1 MAFPIK
7 RRTIVRGIAAV
18 PFALLSARASLKR
31 ALAADEVVPADITQ
45 LTVLAAG
52 LDSRE
57 ADQPENAD
65 VFIIARID
73 VPNATVRAVS
83 VPRDLY
89 VSIPGFGYDKITR
102 SYDFG
107 SKANN
112 SEFKYGAQTMIDTVT
127 ENFGI
132 TADAVVAV
140 TFTGFEEI
148 IDAVGGVEVDNPYD
162 VYDGE
167 FPTIDYGYKEVF
179 FSQGPIHLGGED
191 ALDFC
196 RTRHQDG
203 DGGRVMRQHLVLL
216 SMLSKVTSDE
226 FRDQL
231 PELVEEHR
239 KTVRNNL
246 GRSRRLALAL
256 AAPSFK
262 PESIAFADLDE
273 FVWGDTTSEGMW
285 IYSGDW
291 SQIPGYV
298 QGFLN
303 GANE

>member
-18 PFALLSARASLKR
+18 PFALLSARYQIKR
-31 ALAADEVVPADITQ
+31 ALAADDVTPADITQ
-45 LTVLAAG
+45 LTVLVAG

-65 VFIIARID
+65 VFIIARVD
-73 VPNATVRAVS
+73 MPNAAVRAVS

-89 VSIPGFGYDKITR
+89 VDIPGFGFDKITR

-107 SKANN
+107 SKAHN
-112 SEFKYGAQTMIDTVT
+112 SEFKYGAQTMIDTVA

-132 TADAVVAV
+132 TADAVVAT

-148 IDAVGGVEVDNPYD
+148 IDAVGGIDVDNPYD

-167 FPTIDYGYKEVF
+167 FPTIDYNYKEVHF
-179 FSQGPIHLGGED
+179 PEGTIHLGGVD
-191 ALDFC
+191 ALDYC

-216 SMLSKVTSDE
+216 AMLSKVTSDE

-231 PELVEEHR
+231 PDLVEQHR

-246 GRSRRLALAL
+246 GQSRRLALAL

-262 PESIAFADLDE
+262 ADAISFADLDD

-291 SQIPGYV
+291 NSIPGYV
-298 QGFLN
+298 QGFLDGTN
-303 GANE
+303 

>member
-7 RRTIVRGIAAV
+7 RRTIVRAAAAL
-18 PFALLSARASLKR
+18 PFAVLSARYSIKR
-31 ALAADEVVPADITQ
+31 ALAQDDVAPADITQ

-65 VFIIARID
+65 VFMIARID
-73 VPNATVRAVS
+73 VPNATVRAIS

-102 SYDFG
+102 TYDFG

-112 SEFKYGAQTMIDTVT
+112 SEFKYGAQTMIDTVA

-132 TADAVVAV
+132 TADAVVAT
-140 TFTGFEEI
+140 TFNGFEEI
-148 IDAVGGVEVDNPYD
+148 IDAVGGIEVENPYD
-162 VYDGE
+162 LYDGE
-167 FPTIDYGYKEVF
+167 FPTPDYGFKEIF
-179 FSQGPIHLGGED
+179 FPAGTIHLSGLD
-191 ALDFC
+191 ALDYV
-196 RTRHQDG
+196 RTRHQDA
-203 DGGRVMRQHLVLL
+203 DTGRVMRQQLVLL
-216 SMLSKVTSDE
+216 AMLSKVTSDE
-226 FRDQL
+226 LRDQL
-231 PELVEEHR
+231 PSLVEDYR
-239 KTVRNNL
+239 KVVRNNL
-246 GRSRRLALAL
+246 GQSRRFALAL
-256 AAPSFK
+256 AAPSFTA
-262 PESIAFADLDE
+262 ESISFANLDN
-273 FVWGDTTSEGMW
+273 FVWGDTTGEGMW

-303 GANE
+303 GAI

>member
-7 RRTIVRGIAAV
+7 RRTVVRAIATV
-18 PFALLSARASLKR
+18 PFALLSARASIRR
-31 ALAADEVVPADITQ
+31 ALATDEVVPADITQ

-65 VFIIARID
+65 VFIIARVD

-107 SKANN
+107 SKAHN
-112 SEFKYGAQTMIDTVT
+112 SEFKYGAQTMIDTVA

-140 TFTGFEEI
+140 TFDGFEEI
-148 IDAVGGVEVDNPYD
+148 IDAVGGIEVDNPYD

-167 FPTIDYGYKEVF
+167 FPTPDYGYKEIF
-179 FSQGPIHLGGED
+179 FSQGTIHLDGVA
-191 ALDFC
+191 ALDYC

-216 SMLSKVTSDE
+216 AMLRKVTSDE
-226 FRDQL
+226 FRDGL
-231 PELVEEHR
+231 PDLVEQHR

-262 PESIAFADLDE
+262 AEAISFADLDD
-273 FVWGDTTSEGMW
+273 FVWGDTTNEGMW

-291 SQIPGYV
+291 NQIPGYV

-303 GANE
+303 GAN

>member
-7 RRTIVRGIAAV
+7 RRTIVRGAAAL
-18 PFALLSARASLKR
+18 PFALLSARYKIKR
-31 ALAADEVVPADITQ
+31 ALAQDDATPADITQ

-65 VFIIARID
+65 VFMIARVD

-102 SYDFG
+102 TYDFG
-107 SKANN
+107 SKAHN
-112 SEFKYGAQTMIDTVT
+112 SEFKYGAQTMIDTVA

-132 TADAVVAV
+132 TADAVVAT
-140 TFTGFEEI
+140 TFSGFEEI
-148 IDAVGGVEVDNPYD
+148 IDAVGGIDVENPYD
-162 VYDGE
+162 LYDGE
-167 FPTIDYGYKEVF
+167 FPTPDYGIKEIF
-179 FSQGPIHLGGED
+179 FPAGTIHLDGLS
-191 ALDFC
+191 ALDYV
-196 RTRHQDG
+196 RTRHQDA
-203 DGGRVMRQHLVLL
+203 DTGRVMRQHLVLI
-216 SMLSKVTSDE
+216 SMLNKVTSDE

-231 PELVEEHR
+231 PVLVEDYR
-239 KTVRNNL
+239 KVVRNNL
-246 GRSRRLALAL
+246 GQSRRLALAL
-256 AAPSFK
+256 AAPSFTA
-262 PESIAFADLDE
+262 ESVSFTDLDD
-273 FVWGDTTSEGMW
+273 FVWGDSTSEGMW

-303 GANE
+303 GEI

>member
-7 RRTIVRGIAAV
+7 RRAIVRAIATV
-18 PFALLSARASLKR
+18 PFALLSARASIRR
-31 ALAADEVVPADITQ
+31 ALAADEVVPANITQ

-57 ADQPENAD
+57 PDQPENAD

-89 VSIPGFGYDKITR
+89 VDIPGFGYDKITR

-107 SKANN
+107 SKAHN
-112 SEFKYGAQTMIDTVT
+112 SEFKYGAQTMIDTVAQ
-127 ENFGI
+127 NFGI

-140 TFTGFEEI
+140 TFQGFEEI
-148 IDAVGGVEVDNPYD
+148 VDAVGGVEVDNPYD

-167 FPTIDYGYKEVF
+167 FPTPDYGYKEVF
-179 FSQGPIHLGGED
+179 FPQGTIHLDGAD

-203 DGGRVMRQHLVLL
+203 DTGRVMRQHLVLL
-216 SMLSKVTSDE
+216 AMLSKVTSDE
-226 FRDQL
+226 FRDDL
-231 PELVEEHR
+231 PELVEAHR

-256 AAPSFK
+256 AAPSFTAN
-262 PESIAFADLDE
+262 SVSFTDLDD
-273 FVWGDTTSEGMW
+273 FVWGDTTSGGMW

-291 SQIPGYV
+291 NQIPGYV

-303 GANE
+303 GAN

>member
-7 RRTIVRGIAAV
+7 RRTIVRGVAAL
-18 PFALLSARASLKR
+18 PFAVLSARYSIKR
-31 ALAADEVVPADITQ
+31 ALAADNVTPADITQ

-57 ADQPENAD
+57 PDQPENAD
-65 VFIIARID
+65 VFIIARVD

-89 VSIPGFGYDKITR
+89 VDIPGFGYDKITR
-102 SYDFG
+102 TYDFG

-112 SEFKYGAQTMIDTVT
+112 SEFKFGAQTMIDTVAQ
-127 ENFGI
+127 NFGI
-132 TADAVVAV
+132 TADAVVAK
-140 TFTGFEEI
+140 TFTGFEQL
-148 IDAVGGVEVDNPYD
+148 IDAVGGIDVENPYD

-167 FPTIDYGYKEVF
+167 FPTIDYNYKEVF
-179 FSQGPIHLGGED
+179 FPAGTIHLGGVD

-216 SMLSKVTSDE
+216 ALLNRVTADDMRE
-226 FRDQL
+226 QL
-231 PELVEEHR
+231 PELVEEYR
-239 KTVRNNL
+239 KVIRNNL
-246 GRSRRLALAL
+246 GQSRRLALAL

-262 PESIAFADLDE
+262 AESITFTDLDD
-273 FVWGDTTSEGMW
+273 FVWGDTTGEGMW

-291 SQIPGYV
+291 AQIPGYV
-298 QGFLN
+298 QGFLD
-303 GANE
+303 GAF

>member
-7 RRTIVRGIAAV
+7 RRTIVRGVAAL
-18 PFALLSARASLKR
+18 PFALLSVRYKIKR
-31 ALAADEVVPADITQ
+31 ALAQDDVTPADITQ

-57 ADQPENAD
+57 PDQPENAD
-65 VFIIARID
+65 VFMIARID

-102 SYDFG
+102 TYDFG
-107 SKANN
+107 SKAHN
-112 SEFKYGAQTMIDTVT
+112 SEFKYGAQTMIDTVA

-132 TADAVVAV
+132 TADAVVAT
-140 TFTGFEEI
+140 TFSGFEEI
-148 IDAVGGVEVDNPYD
+148 IDAVGGIDVENPYD
-162 VYDGE
+162 LYDGE
-167 FPTIDYGYKEVF
+167 FPTPDYGIKEIF
-179 FSQGPIHLGGED
+179 FPAGTIHLDGLN
-191 ALDFC
+191 ALDYV
-196 RTRHQDG
+196 RTRHQDA
-203 DGGRVMRQHLVLL
+203 DTGRVMRQHLVLL
-216 SMLSKVTSDE
+216 AMLSKVTSDE

-231 PELVEEHR
+231 PTLVEDYR
-239 KTVRNNL
+239 KVVRNNL
-246 GRSRRLALAL
+246 GQSRRLALAL
-256 AAPSFK
+256 AAPSFTA
-262 PESIAFADLDE
+262 ESISFTDLDS

-303 GANE
+303 GDI

>member
-7 RRTIVRGIAAV
+7 RRAIVRAIATV
-18 PFALLSARASLKR
+18 PFALLSARASIRR

-57 ADQPENAD
+57 PDQPENAD

-89 VSIPGFGYDKITR
+89 VDIPGFGYDKITR

-107 SKANN
+107 SKAHN
-112 SEFKYGAQTMIDTVT
+112 SEFKYGAQTMIDTVAQ
-127 ENFGI
+127 NFGI

-140 TFTGFEEI
+140 TFQGFEEI
-148 IDAVGGVEVDNPYD
+148 VDAVGGVEVDNPYD

-167 FPTIDYGYKEVF
+167 FPTPDYGYKEVF
-179 FSQGPIHLGGED
+179 FPQGTIHLDGAD

-203 DGGRVMRQHLVLL
+203 DTGRVMRQHLVLL
-216 SMLSKVTSDE
+216 AMLSKVTSDE
-226 FRDQL
+226 FRDDL
-231 PELVEEHR
+231 PELVEAHR

-256 AAPSFK
+256 AAPSFTAN
-262 PESIAFADLDE
+262 SVSFTDLDD
-273 FVWGDTTSEGMW
+273 FVWGDTTSGGMW

-291 SQIPGYV
+291 NQIPGYV

-303 GANE
+303 GAN

>member
-1 MAFPIK
+1 MTFPIK
-7 RRTIVRGIAAV
+7 RRTIVRGLATV
-18 PFALLSARASLKR
+18 PFALLSARYSIRR
-31 ALAADEVVPADITQ
+31 ALAADNVVPADITQ

-57 ADQPENAD
+57 SDQPENAD
-65 VFIIARID
+65 VFIIARVD

-107 SKANN
+107 SKAHD
-112 SEFKYGAQTMIDTVT
+112 SQFKYGAQTMIDTVA

-132 TADAVVAV
+132 TADAVVAT

-148 IDAVGGVEVDNPYD
+148 IDAVGGIDVDNPYD

-167 FPTIDYGYKEVF
+167 FPTTDYGYKEVYF
-179 FSQGPIHLGGED
+179 PQGTIHLTGED
-191 ALDFC
+191 ALDYC

-216 SMLSKVTSDE
+216 SMLSKVTSDA
-226 FRDQL
+226 FRGQL
-231 PELVEEHR
+231 PELVEQHR

-246 GRSRRLALAL
+246 GQARRLALAL

-262 PESIAFADLDE
+262 ASSISFTDLDQ
-273 FVWGDTTSEGMW
+273 FVWGDTTSDGMW
-285 IYSGDW
+285 IYAGDW
-291 SQIPGYV
+291 DQIPAYV

-303 GANE
+303 GSI

>member
-18 PFALLSARASLKR
+18 PFALLSARYQIKR
-31 ALAADEVVPADITQ
+31 ALAADDVTPADITQ
-45 LTVLAAG
+45 LTVLVAG

-57 ADQPENAD
+57 SDQPENAD

-89 VSIPGFGYDKITR
+89 VDIPGFGYDKITR

-107 SKANN
+107 SKAHN
-112 SEFKYGAQTMIDTVT
+112 SEFKYGAQTMIDTVA

-132 TADAVVAV
+132 TADAVVAT

-148 IDAVGGVEVDNPYD
+148 IDAVGGIDVDNPYD
-162 VYDGE
+162 VYDGQ
-167 FPTIDYGYKEVF
+167 FPTTDYNYKEVHF
-179 FSQGPIHLGGED
+179 PEGTIHLGGED
-191 ALDFC
+191 ALDYC

-216 SMLSKVTSDE
+216 SMLNKVTSDE

-231 PELVEEHR
+231 PDLVEQHR

-246 GRSRRLALAL
+246 GQSRRLALAL

-262 PESIAFADLDE
+262 AEAISFADLDD
-273 FVWGDTTSEGMW
+273 FVWGDTTSDGMW

-291 SQIPGYV
+291 NSIPGYV

-303 GANE
+303 DAN

>member
-7 RRTIVRGIAAV
+7 RRTIVRGVAAL
-18 PFALLSARASLKR
+18 PFAVLSARYSIKR
-31 ALAADEVVPADITQ
+31 ALAADNVTPADITQ

-57 ADQPENAD
+57 PDQPENAD
-65 VFIIARID
+65 VFIIARVD

-89 VSIPGFGYDKITR
+89 VDIPGFGYDKITR
-102 SYDFG
+102 TYDFG

-112 SEFKYGAQTMIDTVT
+112 SEFKFGAQTMIDTVAQ
-127 ENFGI
+127 NFGI
-132 TADAVVAV
+132 TADAVVAT
-140 TFTGFEEI
+140 TFTGFEQL
-148 IDAVGGVEVDNPYD
+148 IDAVGGIDVENPYD

-167 FPTIDYGYKEVF
+167 FPTIDYNYKEVF
-179 FSQGPIHLGGED
+179 FPAGTIHLGGVD

-216 SMLSKVTSDE
+216 ALLNRVTADDMRE
-226 FRDQL
+226 QL
-231 PELVEEHR
+231 PELVEEYR
-239 KTVRNNL
+239 KVIRNNL
-246 GRSRRLALAL
+246 GQSRRLALAL

-262 PESIAFADLDE
+262 AESITFTDLDD
-273 FVWGDTTSEGMW
+273 FVWGDTTGEGMW

-291 SQIPGYV
+291 AQIPGYV
-298 QGFLN
+298 QGFLD
-303 GANE
+303 GAF

>member
-7 RRTIVRGIAAV
+7 RRTIVRGVAAL
-18 PFALLSARASLKR
+18 PFAVLSARYSIKC
-31 ALAADEVVPADITQ
+31 ALAQDDVTPADITQ

-89 VSIPGFGYDKITR
+89 VNIPGFGYDKITR
-102 SYDFG
+102 SYDYG
-107 SKANN
+107 SKAHN
-112 SEFKYGAQTMIDTVT
+112 SEFKYGAQTMIDTVAA
-127 ENFGI
+127 NFGI
-132 TADAVVAV
+132 TADAVVAT

-148 IDAVGGVEVDNPYD
+148 IDAVGGIEVDNPYD
-162 VYDGE
+162 LYDGE
-167 FPTIDYGYKEVF
+167 FPTPDYGYKEVF
-179 FSQGPIHLGGED
+179 FPAGPIQLNGLD
-191 ALDFC
+191 ALDFV
-196 RTRHQDG
+196 RTRHQDS
-203 DGGRVMRQHLVLL
+203 DTGRVMRQQLVLL
-216 SMLSKVTSDE
+216 SMLNKVTSDQ

-231 PELVEEHR
+231 PELVEDHR
-239 KTVRNNL
+239 KVVRNNL
-246 GRSRRLALAL
+246 GQSRRLALAL

-262 PESIAFADLDE
+262 AESIHFTNLFDY
-273 FVWGDTTSEGMW
+273 VWGDTTSEGMW

-291 SQIPGYV
+291 SQISGYV

-303 GANE
+303 GSI

>member
-7 RRTIVRGIAAV
+7 RRTIVRSLATV
-18 PFALLSARASLKR
+18 PFALLSARYSLKR
-31 ALAADEVVPADITQ
+31 AFAADNVQPADITQ

-65 VFIIARID
+65 VFIIARVD

-107 SKANN
+107 SKAHG
-112 SEFKYGAQTMIDTVT
+112 SEFKFGAQTMIDTVT
-127 ENFGI
+127 ENFGV
-132 TADAVVAV
+132 TADAVVAI

-148 IDAVGGVEVDNPYD
+148 IDAVGGIEVDNPYD

-179 FSQGPIHLGGED
+179 FPQGTVHLGGED

-216 SMLSKVTSDE
+216 AMLAKVTSDD

-231 PELVEEHR
+231 PDLVEQYR

-246 GRSRRLALAL
+246 GQSRRLALAL
-256 AAPSFK
+256 AAPSFEAK
-262 PESIAFADLDE
+262 AISFTDLDQ
-273 FVWGDTTSEGMW
+273 FVWGDTTGDGMW

-291 SQIPGYV
+291 NQIPGYV
-298 QGFLN
+298 QEFLN
-303 GANE
+303 GSN

>member
-7 RRTIVRGIAAV
+7 RRTLVRGAAAV
-18 PFALLSARASLKR
+18 PFALLSARYSIKR
-31 ALAADEVVPADITQ
+31 ALAADDVVPADITQ

-57 ADQPENAD
+57 VDQPENAD

-73 VPNATVRAVS
+73 VPNSTVRAVS

-89 VSIPGFGYDKITR
+89 VDIPGFGYDKITR

-112 SEFKYGAQTMIDTVT
+112 REFKAGAQTMIDTVAS
-127 ENFGI
+127 NFGI
-132 TADAVVAV
+132 EADAVVAT

-148 IDAVGGVEVDNPYD
+148 INSVGGIDVENPYD

-167 FPTIDYGYKEVF
+167 FPTVDYNYKEVYF
-179 FSQGPIHLGGED
+179 PEGTIHLSGED

-216 SMLSKVTSDE
+216 SMLNKVTSDE

-231 PELVEEHR
+231 PELVEQHR

-246 GRSRRLALAL
+246 GQSRRLALAL

-262 PESIAFADLDE
+262 AESITFTDLDS
-273 FVWGDTTSEGMW
+273 FVWGDTTAEGMW

-291 SQIPGYV
+291 GQIPGYV

-303 GANE
+303 GAV

>member
-7 RRTIVRGIAAV
+7 RRTIVRGVAAL
-18 PFALLSARASLKR
+18 PFAVLSARYSIKR
-31 ALAADEVVPADITQ
+31 ALAADNVTPADITQ

-65 VFIIARID
+65 VFIIARIE

-89 VSIPGFGYDKITR
+89 VDIPGFGYDKITR

-112 SEFKYGAQTMIDTVT
+112 SEFKYGAQTMIDTVA

-132 TADAVVAV
+132 TADAVVAT
-140 TFTGFEEI
+140 TFTGFEEV
-148 IDAVGGVEVDNPYD
+148 IDAVGGIDVENPYD

-167 FPTIDYGYKEVF
+167 FPTTDYNFKEVYF
-179 FSQGPIHLGGED
+179 QAGTIHLGGVD
-191 ALDFC
+191 ALDYV

-216 SMLSKVTSDE
+216 SLLNRVTADDMRE
-226 FRDQL
+226 QL
-231 PELVEEHR
+231 PDLVEQYR
-239 KTVRNNL
+239 KVIRNNL
-246 GRSRRLALAL
+246 GQSRRLALAL

-262 PESIAFADLDE
+262 AESISFTDLDD
-273 FVWGDTTSEGMW
+273 FVWGDTTGEGMW
-285 IYSGDW
+285 IYAGDW

-298 QGFLN
+298 QGFLDGN
-303 GANE
+303 S

>member
-7 RRTIVRGIAAV
+7 RRTIVRGVAAL
-18 PFALLSARASLKR
+18 PFALLSVRYKIKR
-31 ALAADEVVPADITQ
+31 ALAQDDVTPADITQ

-57 ADQPENAD
+57 PDQPENAD
-65 VFIIARID
+65 VFMIARID

-102 SYDFG
+102 TYDFG
-107 SKANN
+107 SKAHN
-112 SEFKYGAQTMIDTVT
+112 SEFKYGAQTMIDTVA

-132 TADAVVAV
+132 TADAVVAT
-140 TFTGFEEI
+140 TFSGFEEI
-148 IDAVGGVEVDNPYD
+148 IDAVGGIDVENPYD
-162 VYDGE
+162 LYDGE
-167 FPTIDYGYKEVF
+167 FPTPDYGIKEIF
-179 FSQGPIHLGGED
+179 FPAGTIHLDGLN
-191 ALDFC
+191 ALDYV
-196 RTRHQDG
+196 RTRHQDA
-203 DGGRVMRQHLVLL
+203 DTGRVMRQHLVLL
-216 SMLSKVTSDE
+216 AMLSRVTSDE

-231 PELVEEHR
+231 PTLVEDYR
-239 KTVRNNL
+239 KVVRNNL
-246 GRSRRLALAL
+246 GQSRRLALAL
-256 AAPSFK
+256 AAPSFTA
-262 PESIAFADLDE
+262 ESISFTDLDS

-303 GANE
+303 GDI

>member
-7 RRTIVRGIAAV
+7 RRTIVRGVAAL
-18 PFALLSARASLKR
+18 PFALLSARYKIKR
-31 ALAADEVVPADITQ
+31 ALAQDDVTPADITQ

-57 ADQPENAD
+57 PDQPENAD
-65 VFIIARID
+65 VFMIARID

-102 SYDFG
+102 TYDFG
-107 SKANN
+107 SKAHN
-112 SEFKYGAQTMIDTVT
+112 SEFKYGAQTMIDTVA

-132 TADAVVAV
+132 TADAVVAT
-140 TFTGFEEI
+140 TFSGFEEI
-148 IDAVGGVEVDNPYD
+148 IDAVGGIDVENPYD
-162 VYDGE
+162 LYDGE
-167 FPTIDYGYKEVF
+167 FPTPDYGIKEIF
-179 FSQGPIHLGGED
+179 FPAGTIHLDGLN
-191 ALDFC
+191 ALDYV
-196 RTRHQDG
+196 RTRHQDA
-203 DGGRVMRQHLVLL
+203 DTGRVMRQHLVLL
-216 SMLSKVTSDE
+216 AMLSKVTSDE

-231 PELVEEHR
+231 PALVEDYR
-239 KTVRNNL
+239 KVVRNNL
-246 GRSRRLALAL
+246 GQSRRLALAL
-256 AAPSFK
+256 AAPSFTA
-262 PESIAFADLDE
+262 ESISFTDLDS

-303 GANE
+303 GDI

>member
-7 RRTIVRGIAAV
+7 RRTIVSGVAAV
-18 PFALLSARASLKR
+18 PFALLSARYQIKR
-31 ALAADEVVPADITQ
+31 ALAADDVTPADITQ
-45 LTVLAAG
+45 LTVLVAG

-65 VFIIARID
+65 VFIIARVD
-73 VPNATVRAVS
+73 VPNATIRGVS

-89 VSIPGFGYDKITR
+89 VDIPGFGYDKITR

-107 SKANN
+107 SKAHN
-112 SEFKYGAQTMIDTVT
+112 SEFKYGAQTMIDTVA

-132 TADAVVAV
+132 TADAVVAT

-148 IDAVGGVEVDNPYD
+148 IDAVGGVDVENPYD
-162 VYDGE
+162 LYDGE
-167 FPTIDYGYKEVF
+167 FPTTDYGIKEIF
-179 FSQGPIHLGGED
+179 FPAGTVHLNGEH
-191 ALDFC
+191 ALDYV
-196 RTRHQDG
+196 RTRHQDA
-203 DGGRVMRQHLVLL
+203 DTGRVMRQHLVLL
-216 SMLSKVTSDE
+216 AMLKKVTSDE

-231 PELVEEHR
+231 PDLVEQHR

-246 GRSRRLALAL
+246 GQSRRLALAL

-262 PESIAFADLDE
+262 AESITFTDLDD
-273 FVWGDTTSEGMW
+273 FVYGDTTSEGMW

-291 SQIPGYV
+291 NSIPGYV
-298 QGFLN
+298 QGFLDGTN
-303 GANE
+303 

>member
-7 RRTIVRGIAAV
+7 RRTLVRAAAAL
-18 PFALLSARASLKR
+18 PFAVLSARYSIKR
-31 ALAADEVVPADITQ
+31 ALAQDDVVTADITQ
-45 LTVLAAG
+45 LTILAAG

-65 VFIIARID
+65 VFIIARVD

-102 SYDFG
+102 TYDFG

-112 SEFKYGAQTMIDTVT
+112 SEFKYGAQTMIDTVA

-132 TADAVVAV
+132 TADAVVAT
-140 TFTGFEEI
+140 TFTGFEQI
-148 IDAVGGVEVDNPYD
+148 IDAVGGIEVENPYD
-162 VYDGE
+162 LYDGE
-167 FPTIDYGYKEVF
+167 FPTPDYGIKEIF
-179 FSQGPIHLGGED
+179 FPAGTIHLTGLD
-191 ALDFC
+191 ALDYV
-196 RTRHQDG
+196 RTRHQDA
-203 DGGRVMRQHLVLL
+203 DTGRVMRQQLVLL
-216 SMLSKVTSDE
+216 AMLSKVTSDE

-231 PELVEEHR
+231 PALVEDYR
-239 KTVRNNL
+239 KVVRNNL
-246 GRSRRLALAL
+246 GQSRRLALAL

-262 PESIAFADLDE
+262 AESISFTDLDD
-273 FVWGDTTSEGMW
+273 FVWGDTTGEGMW

-291 SQIPGYV
+291 AQIPGYV
-298 QGFLN
+298 QGYLN
-303 GANE
+303 GTI

>member
-7 RRTIVRGIAAV
+7 RRTIVRGVAAL
-18 PFALLSARASLKR
+18 PFALLSARYKIKR
-31 ALAADEVVPADITQ
+31 ALAQDDVTPADITQ

-57 ADQPENAD
+57 PDQPENAD
-65 VFIIARID
+65 VFMIARID

-102 SYDFG
+102 TYDFG
-107 SKANN
+107 SKAHN
-112 SEFKYGAQTMIDTVT
+112 SEFKYGAQTMIDTVA

-132 TADAVVAV
+132 TADAVVAT
-140 TFTGFEEI
+140 TFSGFEEI
-148 IDAVGGVEVDNPYD
+148 IDAVGGIDVENPYD
-162 VYDGE
+162 LYDGE
-167 FPTIDYGYKEVF
+167 FPTPDYGIKEIF
-179 FSQGPIHLGGED
+179 FPAGTIHLDGLN
-191 ALDFC
+191 ALDYV
-196 RTRHQDG
+196 RTRHQDA
-203 DGGRVMRQHLVLL
+203 DTGRVMRQHLVLL
-216 SMLSKVTSDE
+216 AMLSKVTSDE

-231 PELVEEHR
+231 PTLVEDYR
-239 KTVRNNL
+239 KVVRNNL
-246 GRSRRLALAL
+246 GQSRRLALAL
-256 AAPSFK
+256 AAPSFTA
-262 PESIAFADLDE
+262 ESISFTDLDS

-303 GANE
+303 GDI

>member
-18 PFALLSARASLKR
+18 PFALLSARYSIKR
-31 ALAADEVVPADITQ
+31 SLAADNVTPADITQ
-45 LTVLAAG
+45 ITILAAG

-65 VFIIARID
+65 VFIIARVD

-112 SEFKYGAQTMIDTVT
+112 SEFKFGAQTMIDTVA

-132 TADAVVAV
+132 TADAVVAT
-140 TFTGFEEI
+140 TFTGFEQI
-148 IDAVGGVEVDNPYD
+148 IDAVGGIDVENPYE

-167 FPTIDYGYKEVF
+167 FPTVNYGYKTVDF
-179 FSQGPIHLGGED
+179 PAGIIHLGGED

-216 SMLSKVTSDE
+216 SMLKKVTSDE
-226 FRDQL
+226 FRTQL
-231 PELVEEHR
+231 PELVETHR

-246 GRSRRLALAL
+246 GQSRRLALAL

-262 PESIAFADLDE
+262 AQAVHFTDLNN
-273 FVWGDTTSEGMW
+273 FVWGDTTSDGMW

-298 QGFLN
+298 QGFLD
-303 GANE
+303 GAL

>member
-7 RRTIVRGIAAV
+7 RRTIVRGVAAV
-18 PFALLSARASLKR
+18 PFAVLSARHSLKQ
-31 ALAADEVVPADITQ
+31 AFAADNVAPADITR

-65 VFIIARID
+65 VFIIARVD

-132 TADAVVAV
+132 TADAVVAT

-148 IDAVGGVEVDNPYD
+148 IDAVGGIDVDNPYD

-179 FSQGPIHLGGED
+179 FPQGEIHLNGVD
-191 ALDFC
+191 ALDYC

-203 DGGRVMRQHLVLL
+203 DGGRVMRQHLILL
-216 SMLSKVTSDE
+216 SMLNKVTSDA

-231 PELVEEHR
+231 PDFVEQHR
-239 KTVRNNL
+239 KSVRNNL
-246 GRSRRLALAL
+246 GKSRRLALAL

-262 PESIAFADLDE
+262 AESISFTDLDD

-285 IYSGDW
+285 IYAGNWD
-291 SQIPGYV
+291 QIPGYV

-303 GANE
+303 GAS

>member
-7 RRTIVRGIAAV
+7 RRTIVRGIASI
-18 PFALLSARASLKR
+18 PFALLSARYSIKR
-31 ALAADEVVPADITQ
+31 ALAADEVTPADITQ
-45 LTVLAAG
+45 LTVLVAG

-57 ADQPENAD
+57 PDQPENAD
-65 VFIIARID
+65 VFIIARVD

-102 SYDFG
+102 TYDFG
-107 SKANN
+107 SKANE
-112 SEFKYGAQTMIDTVT
+112 SQFKYGAQTMLDTVA

-132 TADAVVAV
+132 EADAVVAT
-140 TFTGFEEI
+140 TFIGFEEI
-148 IDAVGGVEVDNPYD
+148 VDAVGGVDIDNPYD
-162 VYDGE
+162 LYDGE

-179 FSQGPIHLGGED
+179 FPQGMIHLGGED

-203 DGGRVMRQHLVLL
+203 DGGRVMRQHLLL
-216 SMLSKVTSDE
+216 LAMLDKVTSDE
-226 FRDQL
+226 FRDSL
-231 PELVEEHR
+231 PDFVEQYR
-239 KTVRNNL
+239 KSVRNNL

-256 AAPSFK
+256 AAPSFTA
-262 PESIAFADLDE
+262 ESISFANLDE
-273 FVWGDTTSEGMW
+273 FVWGDTTSDGMW
-285 IYSGDW
+285 VYSGDW
-291 SQIPGYV
+291 ERIPGFV

-303 GANE
+303 GVD

>member
-7 RRTIVRGIAAV
+7 RRTILRAVGAIPLAA
-18 PFALLSARASLKR
+18 LSARYSIRR
-31 ALAADEVVPADITQ
+31 ALAQDDDGAPADITQ
-45 LTVLAAG
+45 LTVLIAG

-57 ADQPENAD
+57 PDQPENAD

-73 VPNATVRAVS
+73 VPNARVRAVG

-102 SYDFG
+102 TYDFG

-112 SEFKYGAQTMIDTVT
+112 GEFKYGAQTMIDTVA

-132 TADAVVAV
+132 VADAVVAT
-140 TFTGFEEI
+140 TFSGFEQI
-148 IDAVGGVEVDNPYD
+148 IDAVGGIEVDNPYD
-162 VYDGE
+162 LYDAE
-167 FPTIDYGYKEVF
+167 FPTPDYGVKEIF
-179 FSQGPIHLGGED
+179 FPQGHIHLDGAD
-191 ALDFC
+191 ALDYV
-196 RTRHQDG
+196 RTRHQDS
-203 DGGRVMRQHLVLL
+203 DTGRIMRQQLVLL
-216 SMLSKVTSDE
+216 AMLKKVTSDE

-231 PELVEEHR
+231 PTLVEDYR
-239 KTVRNNL
+239 KVVRNNL

-256 AAPSFK
+256 AAPSFTT
-262 PESIAFADLDE
+262 ESVEFTDLLS

-291 SQIPGYV
+291 SQMPGYV

-303 GANE
+303 GTI